1 MKLTALLLLS
11 LFSMSAFSASVADTV
26 AKLEDGND
34 VQCYEVSKSR
44 QICLGL
50 AVDEDAK
57 KTIPC
62 WYSVKYECSGAENFT
77 AKLRVKESYNASTDK
92 REQNVTKVTI
102 TD

>member
-26 AKLEDGND
+26 ARLEDGND

-50 AVDEDAK
+50 AVDENAK

-62 WYSVKYECSGAENFT
+62 WYSVKYECGGAENFT
-77 AKLRVKESYNASTDK
+77 VKLRVKESYDVSTDK

-102 TD
+102 ID